1 MKHKASLRAGAL
13 TLALALVLAGCSQ
26 TDSSSASSSDTGE
39 SAETATSETATS
51 ETATGETSTAETAL
65 DTYGY
70 LLDFNYSD
78 IFDENGYIAGVRAL
92 DCVTLP
98 EDYAALTLPAGT
110 DEVTEEDID
119 TYVKQ
124 NLLYNASTL
133 PQVTDRAAEMGDIVS
148 IDFVGTVDG
157 EEFDGGSSQ
166 DYILEL
172 GSGSF
177 IDDFEDQ
184 IAGHTPGETFDV
196 EVTFPDPY
204 DSNPDLAGKDAV
216 FATTLNYVADL
227 TDEWIADNV
236 NPYLNLSTVQEL
248 RDYMRED
255 IRYNNM
261 SEAAYQ
267 ALLEEAQFSEIP
279 ADVEK
284 YFTDLFLQSYCVNM
298 GSSYGM
304 TLEQVLSLI
313 DSSMMEETAT
323 YFSAVIEES
332 AQRALLIQAIAE
344 QENLVCDDTVRDANI
359 NDVLNTDTPDP
370 YIEAYGENYVRAT
383 ILRDIVLH
391 QVVDN
396 ATVAEA

>member
-1 MKHKASLRAGAL
+1 MKHKDSLRAGAL

-39 SAETATSETATS
+39 SAETATS

-133 PQVTDRAAEMGDIVS
+133 PRVTDRAAEMGDIVS

-157 EEFDGGSSQ
+157 EKFDGGSSQ

-204 DSNPDLAGKDAV
+204 DSNPGLAGKDAV

-313 DSSMMEETAT
+313 DSSMMEETAA

>member
-39 SAETATSETATS
+39 SA

-196 EVTFPDPY
+196 EVTFPNPY

-313 DSSMMEETAT
+313 DSSMMEETAA

>member
-1 MKHKASLRAGAL
+1 MKHKDSLRAGAL
-13 TLALALVLAGCSQ
+13 TLALALMLAGCSQ

-39 SAETATSETATS
+39 SAETATS

-313 DSSMMEETAT
+313 DSSMMEETAA

>member
-1 MKHKASLRAGAL
+1 MKHKDSLRAGAL

-39 SAETATSETATS
+39 SAETATS

-313 DSSMMEETAT
+313 DSSMMEETAA

-370 YIEAYGENYVRAT
+370 YIEACGENYVRAT

>member
-1 MKHKASLRAGAL
+1 MKHKDSLRAGAL

-39 SAETATSETATS
+39 SAETATSETAT
-51 ETATGETSTAETAL
+51 GETSTTETAL

>member
-39 SAETATSETATS
+39 SAETATS

-177 IDDFEDQ
+177 IDDFEDR

-313 DSSMMEETAT
+313 DSSMMEETAA

>member
-39 SAETATSETATS
+39 SAETATS

-313 DSSMMEETAT
+313 DSSMMEQNAA

>member
-39 SAETATSETATS
+39 SAETATS

-313 DSSMMEETAT
+313 DSSMMEETAA

-332 AQRALLIQAIAE
+332 ARRALLIQAIAE

>member
-39 SAETATSETATS
+39 SAETATS

-279 ADVEK
+279 ANVEK

-313 DSSMMEETAT
+313 DSSMMEETAA

>member
-39 SAETATSETATS
+39 SAETATS

-148 IDFVGTVDG
+148 IDFAGTVDG

-313 DSSMMEETAT
+313 DSSMMEETAA

>member
-1 MKHKASLRAGAL
+1 MKHKDSLRAGAL

-39 SAETATSETATS
+39 SAETATS

-279 ADVEK
+279 ANVEK

-313 DSSMMEETAT
+313 DSSMMEETAA

>member
-1 MKHKASLRAGAL
+1 MKHKDSLRAGAL

-39 SAETATSETATS
+39 SAETATS

-157 EEFDGGSSQ
+157 EKFDGGSSQ

-313 DSSMMEETAT
+313 DSSMMEETAA

>member
-1 MKHKASLRAGAL
+1 MKHKDSLRAGAL

-39 SAETATSETATS
+39 SAETATS

-124 NLLYNASTL
+124 NLLYNANTL

-313 DSSMMEETAT
+313 DSSMMEETAA

>member
-39 SAETATSETATS
+39 SAETATS

-148 IDFVGTVDG
+148 IDFAGTVDG

>member
-39 SAETATSETATS
+39 SAETATS

-248 RDYMRED
+248 HDYMRED

-313 DSSMMEETAT
+313 DSSMMEETAA

>member
-39 SAETATSETATS
+39 SAETATS

-313 DSSMMEETAT
+313 DSSMMEETAA

-396 ATVAEA
+396 ATVTEA

>member
-39 SAETATSETATS
+39 SAETATS

-204 DSNPDLAGKDAV
+204 ENNPDLAGKDAV

>member
-39 SAETATSETATS
+39 SAETATS
-51 ETATGETSTAETAL
+51 ETSTAETAL

-148 IDFVGTVDG
+148 IDFAGTVDG

>member
-1 MKHKASLRAGAL
+1 MKHKDSLRAGAL

-39 SAETATSETATS
+39 SAETATS

-279 ADVEK
+279 ANVEK

-359 NDVLNTDTPDP
+359 NDVLNTDTPDH

>member
-39 SAETATSETATS
+39 SAETATSETAT
-51 ETATGETSTAETAL
+51 GETSTAETAL

-78 IFDENGYIAGVRAL
+78 IFDENGYIAGVHAL

-313 DSSMMEETAT
+313 DSSMMEETAA

-396 ATVAEA
+396 ATVTEA

>member
-39 SAETATSETATS
+39 SAETATS

-227 TDEWIADNV
+227 TDEWIADKV

-313 DSSMMEETAT
+313 DSSMMEETAA

-332 AQRALLIQAIAE
+332 AQRALLIQAIDE

>member
-39 SAETATSETATS
+39 SAETATS

-279 ADVEK
+279 ANVEK

>member
-1 MKHKASLRAGAL
+1 MKHKDSLRAGAL

-39 SAETATSETATS
+39 SAETATS

-313 DSSMMEETAT
+313 DSSMMDETAT

>member
-39 SAETATSETATS
+39 SAETATS

-313 DSSMMEETAT
+313 DSSMMGETAA

>member
-26 TDSSSASSSDTGE
+26 TDSSSASSSDTGV
-39 SAETATSETATS
+39 SAETATS

-279 ADVEK
+279 ADVEN

>member
-39 SAETATSETATS
+39 SAETATS

-248 RDYMRED
+248 RDYMSED

-313 DSSMMEETAT
+313 DSSMMEETAA

>member
-39 SAETATSETATS
+39 SAETATS

-133 PQVTDRAAEMGDIVS
+133 PQITDRAAEMGDIVS

-313 DSSMMEETAT
+313 DSSMMEETAA

>member
-39 SAETATSETATS
+39 SAETATS

-148 IDFVGTVDG
+148 IGFVGTVDG

-313 DSSMMEETAT
+313 DSSMMEETAA

>member
-39 SAETATSETATS
+39 SAETATS

-313 DSSMMEETAT
+313 DSSMMEETAA

-332 AQRALLIQAIAE
+332 ARRALLIQAIAE

-396 ATVAEA
+396 AIVAEA

>member
-1 MKHKASLRAGAL
+1 MKHKDSLRAGAL

-39 SAETATSETATS
+39 SAETATS

-255 IRYNNM
+255 IRYNNL

-313 DSSMMEETAT
+313 DSSMMEETAA

>member
-1 MKHKASLRAGAL
+1 MKHKDSLRAGAL

-39 SAETATSETATS
+39 SAETATSETAT
-51 ETATGETSTAETAL
+51 GETSTAETAL

-70 LLDFNYSD
+70 LLDINYSD

-279 ADVEK
+279 ANVEK

>member
-39 SAETATSETATS
+39 SAETATSETAT
-51 ETATGETSTAETAL
+51 GKTSTAETAL

-313 DSSMMEETAT
+313 DSSMMEETAA

>member
-39 SAETATSETATS
+39 SAETATS

-110 DEVTEEDID
+110 DEVTEENID

-313 DSSMMEETAT
+313 DSSMMEETAA

>member
-39 SAETATSETATS
+39 SAETATS

-133 PQVTDRAAEMGDIVS
+133 HQVTDRAAEMGDIVS

-313 DSSMMEETAT
+313 DSSMMEETAA

>member
-39 SAETATSETATS
+39 SAETATS

-313 DSSMMEETAT
+313 DSSMMEETAA

-359 NDVLNTDTPDP
+359 DDVLNTDTPDP

>member
-1 MKHKASLRAGAL
+1 MKHKDSLRAGAL

-39 SAETATSETATS
+39 SAETATS

-133 PQVTDRAAEMGDIVS
+133 PRVTDRAAEMGDIVS

-157 EEFDGGSSQ
+157 EKFDGGSSQ

-313 DSSMMEETAT
+313 DSSMMEETAA

>member
-1 MKHKASLRAGAL
+1 MKHKDSLRAGAL

-39 SAETATSETATS
+39 SA

-313 DSSMMEETAT
+313 DSSMMEETAA

>member
-39 SAETATSETATS
+39 SAETATSETAT
-51 ETATGETSTAETAL
+51 GETSTAETAL

-78 IFDENGYIAGVRAL
+78 IFDENGYIAGVHAL

>member
-39 SAETATSETATS
+39 SAETATS

-133 PQVTDRAAEMGDIVS
+133 PQVTARAAEMGDIVS

-313 DSSMMEETAT
+313 DSSMMEETAA